1 MRDGA
6 TKSFVQAYNAQAA
19 VDGHARVIVATGV
32 TQAATDV
39 QQLVPMFEQVY
50 ANTGRWPDAGS
61 RRCARSGT

>member
-1 MRDGA
+1 MPEAGAQRNFTDPESRIMRDGA

-39 QQLVPMFEQVY
+39 Q
-50 ANTGRWPDAGS
+50 
-61 RRCARSGT
+61 